1 MLGYL
6 NSSLHVQRKNVC
18 KTHVQVHVYGLSL
31 SSWVVQVEAG
41 VLPKVIMHSEDPT
54 TGQWIKGFR
63 GFPRFYS
70 NC

>member
-41 VLPKVIMHSEDPT
+41 VLPSHYAFGM
-54 TGQWIKGFR
+54 QCIKGFR